1 MIFKKDWHHERIDPV
16 DLYKRSTGAI
26 WSFSQSDWSFDHKKR
41 VIRLKNQWSNVQ
53 PWVYSALAG
62 MTSFIFKKSWNWR
75 QNIKKYIFFDQV
87 KKKFAHFWGLKSWST
102 NFNFEFLFC
111 YCSLKWKEVICK
123 IKNYSIYIIEIFH
136 LVTLQYSICKLYCPL
151 NIYSSTFL
159 TNHEQFFK
167 ILVFFL

>member
-1 MIFKKDWHHERIDPV
+1 MTPWANRSRRSLQKINGSDLIFFTIGLIFWSQKTSDSIEKPMIEFPTLSLLCASGND
-16 DLYKRSTGAI
+16 
-26 WSFSQSDWSFDHKKR
+26 
-41 VIRLKNQWSNVQ
+41 
-53 PWVYSALAG
+53 
-62 MTSFIFKKSWNWR
+62 FIYFLKSWNWR

-87 KKKFAHFWGLKSWST
+87 KKNFAHFWGLKSWST

-136 LVTLQYSICKLYCPL
+136 LVTSQYSICKLYSPL